1 LHDLHSRFPALRH
14 PEAFDWPNQLG
25 RLRINSIRKLV
36 PVGIASTAAAAVV
49 AFALA
54 PAAVFAEWSPRP
66 APKQS
71 GTERFEVAAPAP
83 SPQCL
88 SAKQAI
94 VSARAADRSEDMDET
109 ASNDVSEDQTER
121 AAMKTLWTNLIS
133 ACAPQVAAI
142 TKPTS
147 AQLNSSACV
156 TAKTNL
162 KNAITAERAH
172 EMSEASSG
180 TEGTSADWQE
190 DQTDFAALK
199 ALWKTAAAAC
209 GFTFEHR

>member
-1 LHDLHSRFPALRH
+1 M
-14 PEAFDWPNQLG
+14 
-25 RLRINSIRKLV
+25 NSIRKLV
-36 PVGIASTAAAAVV
+36 PLGIASTAAAAVV

-54 PAAVFAEWSPRP
+54 PATVFAEWSPRP
-66 APKQS
+66 APKQAA
-71 GTERFEVAAPAP
+71 TERSEVAAPAP
-83 SPQCL
+83 SAACL
-88 SAKQAI
+88 AAKQAL

-109 ASNDVSEDQTER
+109 ASTKDASEDQTER
-121 AAMKTLWTNLIS
+121 AAIKPLWTNLIS

-147 AQLNSSACV
+147 AQSSSSVCV

-162 KNAITAERAH
+162 KNAFTAERAH

-190 DQTDFAALK
+190 DQSEFATIK